1 VRPARGLNRKGKTMT
16 LHRTSG
22 SAAVRD
28 VERQGED
35 VARAPQFEWLARAGL
50 AARGAVYAV
59 IGILALKLA
68 LGDGGKATNQ
78 QGALKTIA
86 DRPFGKTLLVL
97 VAIGLA
103 GYAIWRLVRAAL
115 GHGPEQSDDTQDRIA
130 GLASGIAYAILC
142 VTAVKILI
150 GASTGSGTPKEATG
164 GVLDWTGGPLLVG
177 MAGVVL
183 IGVAGYQAHKGLKK
197 KFLENSKT
205 EQMSEK
211 VQRLFTALGV
221 FGHVAR
227 AVVFALIGYGLIK
240 AAIDYDPD
248 KAVGLDGA
256 LLKLANA
263 SYGPWL
269 LGVVAAGLIGFAA
282 YSVADARYRR
292 V

>member
-1 VRPARGLNRKGKTMT
+1 MT

-22 SAAVRD
+22 SAGVRD
-28 VERQGED
+28 VEQQGES

-50 AARGAVYAV
+50 VARGVVYAV

-103 GYAIWRLVRAAL
+103 GYAIWRLVRAAI

-150 GASTGSGTPKEATG
+150 GAGTGSGTPKEATG

-177 MAGVVL
+177 VAGVAL
-183 IGVAGYQAHKGLKK
+183 IGVAGYQAYKGLKK

-205 EQMSEK
+205 EQMSGK
-211 VQRLFTALGV
+211 VQRVFTALGV
-221 FGHVAR
+221 SGHVAR
-227 AVVFALIGYGLIK
+227 AVVFTLIGYGLIK

-269 LGVVAAGLIGFAA
+269 LGIVAAGLIGFAA

>member
-1 VRPARGLNRKGKTMT
+1 MT

-22 SAAVRD
+22 SAGVRD
-28 VERQGED
+28 VERQGEN

-50 AARGAVYAV
+50 AARGVVYAV

-103 GYAIWRLVRAAL
+103 GYAIWRLVRAAI

-150 GASTGSGTPKEATG
+150 GAGTGSGTPKEATG

-177 MAGVVL
+177 VAGVAL
-183 IGVAGYQAHKGLKK
+183 IGVAGYQAYKGLKK

-205 EQMSEK
+205 EQMSGK
-211 VQRLFTALGV
+211 VQRVFTALGV

-227 AVVFALIGYGLIK
+227 AVVFTLIGYGLIK

-269 LGVVAAGLIGFAA
+269 LGIVAAGLIGFAA